1 LRSTTTIRGFP
12 SLVVALMT
20 GAGDDLSAKTRSDLR
35 EEAERVVLR
44 IDMDPER
51 TVSVWQAPK
60 SEMLLAPGMWKSV
73 PGPEPG
79 TGAGNDEEVE
89 AGDERSERMGRNAE
103 SGWDTGI

>member
-1 LRSTTTIRGFP
+1 LPIAVNEKDERLPRVSSGFDDRCRRRP
-12 SLVVALMT
+12 QREDTDGFT
-20 GAGDDLSAKTRSDLR
+20 GGD
-35 EEAERVVLR
+35 RVVLR

-60 SEMLLAPGMWKSV
+60 SEMLSPGMGRSV

-79 TGAGNDEEVE
+79 TGAGDDEEVE
-89 AGDERSERMGRNAE
+89 AGDERSERIGQNAE